1 MPKVLLNQ
9 HTHRLYIAPPR
20 PFRGGAIFVT
30 GGIVSKGPV
39 MKGCQD
45 TANPDPP
52 ASNVL
57 ADTSSAG
64 TLLIT
69 PEIGFNEFF
78 SCWHWLWSAHHLDE
92 AVNTPLFL
100 PSQCLLP
107 KYELLVLSGMASAVV
122 NPSSGLVPSEDQ
134 L

>member
-1 MPKVLLNQ
+1 
-9 HTHRLYIAPPR
+9 
-20 PFRGGAIFVT
+20 
-30 GGIVSKGPV
+30 
-39 MKGCQD
+39 MKGRQD

-64 TLLIT
+64 TLLIK
-69 PEIGFNEFF
+69 PEVGFKEFF
-78 SCWHWLWSAHHLDE
+78 SCWHGLWSAHHLDE

-107 KYELLVLSGMASAVV
+107 KYELLVLSGMASAAVQ
-122 NPSSGLVPSEDQ
+122 PSSGLVPSEDQ